1 MSMIKQHLHKLEDG
15 YPIELTLS
23 LEDVQLILSY
33 LEETDNP
40 RDNELADDI
49 RDQTYAQIQSL
60 SPSGFTD

>member
-49 RDQTYAQIQSL
+49 RDQTYA
-60 SPSGFTD
+60 